1 MNLVFF
7 SLFLLIFVIID
18 YSLNLSRNRKTES
31 KVKME
36 SAFITNDKYYINVYH
51 S

>member
-31 KVKME
+31 KQKME
-36 SAFITNDKYYINVYH
+36 SAFITNDKYSRKRFY
-51 S
+51 